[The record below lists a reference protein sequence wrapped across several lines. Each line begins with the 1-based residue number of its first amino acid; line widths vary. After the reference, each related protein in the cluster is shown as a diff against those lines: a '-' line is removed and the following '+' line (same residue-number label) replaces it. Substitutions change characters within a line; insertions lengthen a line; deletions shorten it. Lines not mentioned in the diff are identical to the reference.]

1 MRLIKKLLFLTPQ
14 TNKKKY
20 LKKVIL
26 SQDYR
31 RGRYFLYIKIIV
43 GCLILSTTINDA
55 YAQSR
60 SGKKDD
66 AKNESISFKDRWGF
80 KTNAVDWLLTVPNI
94 GVEFDLGNTIRNKR
108 TVSANLKWNWNT
120 SQKYKPSIVFN
131 LFDARV
137 EWRQY
142 FRTRQRGG
150 ITKNANLLTRLKET
164 VFTTQRKHPRQN
176 RAYYWGIYANAASY
190 NFKIGKEGKQG
201 TAYGAGVSV
210 GYTAPLY
217 GYRNHYIDLE
227 LGGSVGLLY
236 TSYDVYTHDAESN
249 CYPHIN
255 GKSKGGHLVPFPV
268 PTDLRVAFVYRFIS
282 AGDKYKESIYRRVQI
297 RSEKR
302 NAINAKINEMRLRID
317 SIASAV
323 RKQGGSSPDSLL
335 NKEELKQWK
344 LMQEERIQ
352 QAEKEAAEKLR
363 KHVADSLGIQLS
375 DSLNSEQE
383 KKLRKALKEYEE
395 TLKEKAE
402 PQDTAKLAKRAAKE
416 AEKVK
421 RKANKEKKAKKGRK
435 GKKTKQ
441 EAEAAATEGEA
452 VKPEDNVAPPAETD
466 TKGKEGAE

>member
-1 MRLIKKLLFLTPQ
+1 MILSQ
-14 TNKKKY
+14 GNKKK
-20 LKKVIL
+20 
-26 SQDYR
+26 
-31 RGRYFLYIKIIV
+31 RYFFSLKIIV
-43 GCLILSTTINDA
+43 VCFLLSITMNDA
-55 YAQSR
+55 CAQSPR
-60 SGKKDD
+60 GKKEDT
-66 AKNESISFKDRWGF
+66 KNESISFKDRWGI
-80 KTNAVDWLLTVPNI
+80 KTNAVDWLLTIPNI

-120 SQKYKPSIVFN
+120 SQKYKPSTVFN

-150 ITKNANLLTRLKET
+150 VTKDANLLTRLKET

-176 RAYYWGIYANAASY
+176 RAYYWGIYANASSY

-201 TAYGAGVSV
+201 TSYGVGLSV

-217 GYRNHYIDLE
+217 GYRNGYIDLE
-227 LGGSVGLLY
+227 LGGSIGLLY

-249 CYPHIN
+249 CYPQIA

-268 PTDLRVAFVYRFIS
+268 PTDLRVAFVYRFMS

-302 NAINAKINEMRLRID
+302 NAINAKINAMRLRID
-317 SIASAV
+317 SIAGAV

-375 DSLNSEQE
+375 DTLSSEQE
-383 KKLRKALKEYEE
+383 KTLRKALKEYEE
-395 TLKEKAE
+395 AQKQQAE
-402 PQDTAKLAKRAAKE
+402 LQDTAKQIKRTAKE
-416 AEKVK
+416 AEKVE
-421 RKANKEKKAKKGRK
+421 RKANKEKKEKKSKK
-435 GKKTKQ
+435 GKKNKK
-441 EAEAAATEGEA
+441 EADGNATPGEA
-452 VKPEDNVAPPAETD
+452 VKPEDNATAPAEAD
-466 TKGKEGAE
+466 AKEKEDAE

>member
-1 MRLIKKLLFLTPQ
+1 MTSQ

-31 RGRYFLYIKIIV
+31 KGRYFLYIKFIV
-43 GCLILSTTINDA
+43 SCLILSTTINDA

-80 KTNAVDWLLTVPNI
+80 KTNAVDWLLTIPNI

-120 SQKYKPSIVFN
+120 SQKYKPSIVYN

-150 ITKNANLLTRLKET
+150 VTKDANLLTRLKET

-217 GYRNHYIDLE
+217 GYRNNYIDLE
-227 LGGSVGLLY
+227 LGGSIGLLY

-249 CYPHIN
+249 CYPHIS

-268 PTDLRVAFVYRFIS
+268 PTDLRIAFVYRFIS

-302 NAINAKINEMRLRID
+302 NAINAKINKMRLRID

-323 RKQGGSSPDSLL
+323 RKQGDGSPDSLL

-344 LMQEERIQ
+344 LMQKERMQ
-352 QAEKEAAEKLR
+352 QTEKETAEKLR
-363 KHVADSLGIQLS
+363 KHVADSLDIQLS
-375 DSLNSEQE
+375 DSLSSEQE
-383 KKLRKALKEYEE
+383 KILHKALKEY
-395 TLKEKAE
+395 
-402 PQDTAKLAKRAAKE
+402 

-421 RKANKEKKAKKGRK
+421 RKANKEKKAKKGKK

-441 EAEAAATEGEA
+441 EAETATTEGEA

-466 TKGKEGAE
+466 TKEKEDAE

>member
-1 MRLIKKLLFLTPQ
+1 MTSQ

-31 RGRYFLYIKIIV
+31 KGRYFLYIKFIV
-43 GCLILSTTINDA
+43 SCLIFSTTINDA

-80 KTNAVDWLLTVPNI
+80 KTNAVDWLLTIPNI

-120 SQKYKPSIVFN
+120 SQKYKPSIVYN

-150 ITKNANLLTRLKET
+150 VTKDANLLTRLKET

-217 GYRNHYIDLE
+217 GYRNNYIDLE
-227 LGGSVGLLY
+227 LGGSIGLLY

-249 CYPHIN
+249 CYPHIS

-268 PTDLRVAFVYRFIS
+268 PTDLRIAFVYRFIS

-302 NAINAKINEMRLRID
+302 NAINAKINKMRLRID

-323 RKQGGSSPDSLL
+323 RKQGDGSPDSLL

-344 LMQEERIQ
+344 LMQKERMQ
-352 QAEKEAAEKLR
+352 QTEKETAEKLR
-363 KHVADSLGIQLS
+363 KHVADSLDIQLS
-375 DSLNSEQE
+375 DSLSSEQE
-383 KKLRKALKEYEE
+383 KILHKALKEY
-395 TLKEKAE
+395 
-402 PQDTAKLAKRAAKE
+402 

-421 RKANKEKKAKKGRK
+421 RKANKEKKAKKGKK

-441 EAEAAATEGEA
+441 EAETATTEGEA

-466 TKGKEGAE
+466 TKEKEDAE

>member
-1 MRLIKKLLFLTPQ
+1 MQLIKKLLFLTLQ

-31 RGRYFLYIKIIV
+31 KGRYFLYIKFIV
-43 GCLILSTTINDA
+43 SCLILSTTINDA

-80 KTNAVDWLLTVPNI
+80 KTNAVDWLLTIPNI

-120 SQKYKPSIVFN
+120 SQKYKPSIVYN

-150 ITKNANLLTRLKET
+150 VTKDANLLTRLKET

-217 GYRNHYIDLE
+217 GYRNNYIDLE
-227 LGGSVGLLY
+227 LGGSIGLLY

-249 CYPHIN
+249 CYPHIS

-268 PTDLRVAFVYRFIS
+268 PTDLRIAFVYRFIS

-302 NAINAKINEMRLRID
+302 NAINAKINKMRLRID

-323 RKQGGSSPDSLL
+323 RKQGDGSPDSLL

-344 LMQEERIQ
+344 LMQKERMQ
-352 QAEKEAAEKLR
+352 QTEKETAEKLR
-363 KHVADSLGIQLS
+363 KHVADSLDIQLS
-375 DSLNSEQE
+375 DSLSSEQE
-383 KKLRKALKEYEE
+383 KILRKALKEY
-395 TLKEKAE
+395 
-402 PQDTAKLAKRAAKE
+402 

-421 RKANKEKKAKKGRK
+421 RKANKEKKAKKGKK

-441 EAEAAATEGEA
+441 EAETATTEGEA

-466 TKGKEGAE
+466 TKEKEDAE

>member
-1 MRLIKKLLFLTPQ
+1 MQLIKKILFLTPQ

-31 RGRYFLYIKIIV
+31 KGRYFLYIKFIV
-43 GCLILSTTINDA
+43 SCLIFSTTINDA

-80 KTNAVDWLLTVPNI
+80 KTNAVDWLLTIPNI

-120 SQKYKPSIVFN
+120 SQKYKPSIVYN

-150 ITKNANLLTRLKET
+150 VTKDANLLTRLKET

-217 GYRNHYIDLE
+217 GYRNNYIDLE
-227 LGGSVGLLY
+227 LGGSIGLLY

-249 CYPHIN
+249 CYPHVS

-268 PTDLRVAFVYRFIS
+268 PTDLRIAFVYRFIS

-302 NAINAKINEMRLRID
+302 NAINAKINKMRLRID

-323 RKQGGSSPDSLL
+323 RKQGDGSPDSLL

-344 LMQEERIQ
+344 LMQKERMQ
-352 QAEKEAAEKLR
+352 QTEKETAEKLR
-363 KHVADSLGIQLS
+363 KHVADSLDIQLS
-375 DSLNSEQE
+375 DSLSSEQE
-383 KKLRKALKEYEE
+383 KILRKALKEY
-395 TLKEKAE
+395 
-402 PQDTAKLAKRAAKE
+402 

-421 RKANKEKKAKKGRK
+421 RKANKEKKAKKGKK

-441 EAEAAATEGEA
+441 EAETATNEGEA

-466 TKGKEGAE
+466 TKEKEDAE

>member
-1 MRLIKKLLFLTPQ
+1 MTLQ

-31 RGRYFLYIKIIV
+31 KGRYFLYIKFIV
-43 GCLILSTTINDA
+43 SCLILSTTINDA

-80 KTNAVDWLLTVPNI
+80 KTNAVDWLLTIPNI

-120 SQKYKPSIVFN
+120 SQKYKPSIVYN

-150 ITKNANLLTRLKET
+150 VTKDANLLTRLKET

-217 GYRNHYIDLE
+217 GYRNNYIDLE
-227 LGGSVGLLY
+227 LGGSIGLLY

-249 CYPHIN
+249 CYPHIS

-268 PTDLRVAFVYRFIS
+268 PTDLRIAFVYRFIS

-302 NAINAKINEMRLRID
+302 NAINAKINKMRLRID

-323 RKQGGSSPDSLL
+323 RKQGDGSPDSLL

-344 LMQEERIQ
+344 LMQKERMQ
-352 QAEKEAAEKLR
+352 QTEKETAEKLR
-363 KHVADSLGIQLS
+363 KHVADSLDIQLS
-375 DSLNSEQE
+375 DSLSSEQE
-383 KKLRKALKEYEE
+383 KILHKALKEY
-395 TLKEKAE
+395 
-402 PQDTAKLAKRAAKE
+402 

-421 RKANKEKKAKKGRK
+421 RKANKEKKAKKGKK

-441 EAEAAATEGEA
+441 EAETATTEGEA

-466 TKGKEGAE
+466 TKEKEDAE